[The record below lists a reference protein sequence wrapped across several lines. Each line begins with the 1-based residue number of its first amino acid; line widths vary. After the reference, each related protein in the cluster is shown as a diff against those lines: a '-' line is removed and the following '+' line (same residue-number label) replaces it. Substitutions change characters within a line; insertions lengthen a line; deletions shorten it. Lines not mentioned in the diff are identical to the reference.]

1 MRAGNRIGD
10 GKHVD
15 LLRYI
20 AYANVCV
27 LRVCMGG
34 RESVCIYNYF
44 FA

>member
-20 AYANVCV
+20 AWLVQENTAD
-27 LRVCMGG
+27 R
-34 RESVCIYNYF
+34 
-44 FA
+44 